1 MNKII
6 FIDVETGGLDVETCA
21 LTQLSAIVVVDK
33 ETKAMFNAYV
43 KPFKNA
49 SFSLEAL
56 EVQGRKF
63 EDFQNINCYD
73 EKDVYKEFVAF
84 LDKYVDKFNKND
96 KFIVAGYNVDFD
108 IKVIDSFFKR
118 NRNYFL
124 FSYFGSYP
132 IDPFHSIRMLQMVG
146 KLPILENNRLET
158 WCNHFEIK
166 INAHNSLGDII
177 VTKKLITKF
186 LQLMKS

>member
-6 FIDVETGGLDVETCA
+6 FIDVETGGLDTNTCA
-21 LTQLSAIVVVDK
+21 LTQLSAIVVIDK

-56 EVQGRKF
+56 AVQGRKF
-63 EDFQNINCYD
+63 EDFENINCYD
-73 EKDVYKEFVAF
+73 EKDVYEEFIRF
-84 LDKYVDKFNKND
+84 LDTYVNKFDKKDKFV
-96 KFIVAGYNVDFD
+96 VAGYNVAFD
-108 IKVIDSFFKR
+108 LEVLENFFKR

-124 FSYFGSYP
+124 YSYFNAYP

-146 KLPILENNRLET
+146 KLPTLENNRLET
-158 WCNHFEIK
+158 WCNHFNIK

-177 VTKKLITKF
+177 ATKKLITKF
-186 LQLMKS
+186 LKIIKE